1 MIKIENTEII
11 GWEAAIR
18 GMSCNKGVRQTN
30 SGKFEAYVTVRGN
43 FVSCGTY
50 KTEEEARE
58 AVIFKRI
65 QLFKSNII
73 ANDDEPLNIVESVEK
88 GYFAS
93 PKGNIYN
100 QFGVLMIGSIDRHG
114 YRHCILNGKN
124 HNIHRIIAQ
133 TFIPNPNNFP
143 CVNHKDGNKL
153 NNSIDNLEWCTHSD
167 NTSHAYREGLEKKQ
181 TGEEHHN
188 HKLTWDDVHYIR
200 DVYEKGSRIYG
211 SAALGRLFGVDK
223 STVSAIVHNET
234 WREQNDKN

>member
-1 MIKIENTEII
+1 MIKIENVEVI

-18 GMSCNKGVRQTN
+18 GMSRNKGVRQTN

-65 QLFKSNII
+65 QLFKANII

-100 QFGVLMIGSIDRHG
+100 Q
-114 YRHCILNGKN
+114 Y
-124 HNIHRIIAQ
+124 
-133 TFIPNPNNFP
+133 NFP

-167 NTSHAYREGLEKKQ
+167 NTSHAYREGLKKKQ

-188 HKLTWDDVHYIR
+188 HKLTWLMFIIF
-200 DVYEKGSRIYG
+200 EMSMKKGAG
-211 SAALGRLFGVDK
+211 FMEARL
-223 STVSAIVHNET
+223 
-234 WREQNDKN
+234 